1 MLRIIQHI
9 KLFFILF
16 LSQFYTLAQDGV
28 NQYKTDSVSTYLYE
42 VSKIKQ
48 LLSSP
53 DDFIFSIQHPN
64 LNSIISEIPVILSD
78 YRIKRLERISII
90 REKMYR
96 DTTNYK
102 LKKTDD
108 LVVTKC
114 LYNNKKNLLFIYE
127 AYNDGTEFFNWYND
141 DGYKVSSITIHGYI
155 YEENIF
161 IDNQSIKKII
171 ICDSFG
177 YVQYFDLE
185 CRVILSLDYTN
196 GKIDKGTFIDHKLKE
211 TTTLVW

>member
-9 KLFFILF
+9 KLLLILI
-16 LSQFYTLAQDGV
+16 LSQFYSLAQDRV

-42 VSKIKQ
+42 ESKIKQ
-48 LLSSP
+48 LLFSP

-64 LNSIISEIPVILSD
+64 QNTIISEVPVNLTD
-78 YRIKRLERISII
+78 FRIKRLERIAII
-90 REKMYR
+90 REKVFS

-102 LKKTDD
+102 LKKTND

-114 LYNNKKNLLFIYE
+114 LYRNNNLLFKYE
-127 AYNDGTEFFNWYND
+127 VYNDGTEFFNWYND
-141 DGYKVSSITIHGYI
+141 NGYKVSSITIHGYI

-177 YVQYFDLE
+177 YVQYFDLK
-185 CRVILSLDYTN
+185 CRVILSLDYIK
-196 GKIDKGTFIDHKLKE
+196 GEIDKGTFIDHKLKE
-211 TTTLVW
+211 ITTLVW